1 MMHRSKSKDRA
12 TTPGPTYMSPKQ
24 MAEYLHDL
32 RSNRIPRPNGSR
44 PLPPQFTS
52 MSRPTSKA
60 VDTPAIS
67 PLSHLASQDVS
78 DEPALL
84 PPRCSSAQSHRR
96 TNSAMSNTSF
106 GGSMAGRPL
115 VMQPRP
121 QDVSGSTTDSSR
133 PPSIAYRENGHRLLE
148 REEAKLLRKALE
160 DIDLEEE
167 QGLYADARDEA
178 AELVWRHQN
187 PTAPYPNPDAPY
199 RYPGLSQDGAARR
212 SRSLSREPQDPQRS
226 NSKLRKRLSNS
237 SVSASGGS
245 RSSSLQSTVP
255 SDSSMQKQSNSEVNT
270 DSVRGRQPRE
280 PVEMQQKTSSMPSST
295 LGDSKHRRR
304 SSGSKRKP
312 SGSLFRNPDDQIYEE
327 PEEETTSPPK
337 SVVSKAPT
345 TLPLQVRRNPF
356 TRVQFAKEGL
366 ARSNTDPVFAT
377 KKFDRYEI
385 QNNPPT
391 QSRNA
396 AYTSNSLP
404 ATPPQILETSNEGS
418 EDGAEVKMKDGK
430 EIRSDDIRAATSMK
444 LKDRSPKL
452 PTPTIVSDS
461 PGRPIVSFQQDW
473 KPKEIELK
481 QEPSRPLPPTSSGTD
496 VHADPTPR
504 PLTKSATAPVV
515 PTINFPD
522 APAPRIREQPSAG
535 PKINVSQAPP
545 IPTISVNGASTPP
558 KINIQEPPSI
568 NVSPAS
574 VPAINAPS
582 ISVSPS
588 SINAPSSKKQPSTRP
603 LPTPKANST
612 RPLPRSTASAP
623 PASTPHWTP
632 ATRRTTA
639 LCAQCALPIAGRIVS
654 AGGSRFH
661 PECFV
666 CHHCGEGLECVAFYP
681 EPENKR
687 AERIDR
693 IHRRMNGEDIE
704 IGEGISEADDGDEGM
719 RSYCHLD
726 YHEFFSPRCK
736 SCKTPIEGEVIVACG
751 AEWHAGHFFCAQ
763 CGDPFDSTTPF
774 VEKDG
779 YAWCV
784 GCHTNRYSTKCKK
797 CRKPVTDTV
806 VKALGAEWHTQCFC
820 CMECGGQFDDGRY
833 FLRGNS
839 QDPVCVKCEE
849 RRLKA

>member
-32 RSNRIPRPNGSR
+32 RNNRTPRPNGSR
-44 PLPPQFTS
+44 PPPPQFTS

-60 VDTPAIS
+60 IDTPAIS
-67 PLSHLASQDVS
+67 PLPHPTSQDAS
-78 DEPALL
+78 DEPTLL
-84 PPRCSSAQSHRR
+84 PPRCTSAQSHCR

-115 VMQPRP
+115 VMEPRP
-121 QDVSGSTTDSSR
+121 RDASGSTQDSSR
-133 PPSIAYRENGHRLLE
+133 PASIVYRENGHRLLE

-167 QGLYADARDEA
+167 QGLYNDARDEA

-187 PTAPYPNPDAPY
+187 PTAPYPNPNAPY
-199 RYPGLSQDGAARR
+199 EYPGLSQDGAARR
-212 SRSLSREPQDPQRS
+212 SRSLSREPKDPQRS
-226 NSKLRKRLSNS
+226 NSKLGKRLSS
-237 SVSASGGS
+237 SSASASGGS
-245 RSSSLQSTVP
+245 RSSSLQSRVP
-255 SDSSMQKQSNSEVNT
+255 SDSSMQKQSNGDINT

-280 PVEMQQKTSSMPSST
+280 FAETQQKTSIMPSFT

-327 PEEETTSPPK
+327 PEEDTTSPPK
-337 SVVSKAPT
+337 PVVSKAPT

-377 KKFDRYEI
+377 KKFDRFEI

-391 QSRNA
+391 QTRNA

-404 ATPPQILETSNEGS
+404 ATPPQILETSSESSEG
-418 EDGAEVKMKDGK
+418 GVEVKMKDGK

-452 PTPTIVSDS
+452 PTPTVVSDS

-481 QEPSRPLPPTSSGTD
+481 QEPSRALPPTSSGID
-496 VHADPTPR
+496 VQADPTPR
-504 PLTKSATAPVV
+504 PLTKSATVPIV

-522 APAPRIREQPSAG
+522 TPTPKVREQPFTV
-535 PKINVSQAPP
+535 PKINVSQAPD
-545 IPTISVNGASTPP
+545 IPTISVNGAPAPP

-568 NVSPAS
+568 SVSPAS
-574 VPAINAPS
+574 VPTINAPS
-582 ISVSPS
+582 ISVGPP
-588 SINAPSSKKQPSTRP
+588 SINAPASKKQPSIRP

-623 PASTPHWTP
+623 PASTSHWTP

-654 AGGSRFH
+654 AAGSRFH

-719 RSYCHLD
+719 RFYCHLD

-763 CGDPFDSTTPF
+763 CGDPFDSSTPF

-806 VKALGAEWHTQCFC
+806 VKALGAEWHTRCFC
-820 CMECGGQFDDGRY
+820 CVECGGQFDDGRY